1 LKEEERREEANAGG
15 LAYSSSGPIALH
27 KEQGQQQQQKI
38 LPERSGSEQDRRPFQ
53 SNKKRFDSFERRDK
67 PGRGAGRP
75 NSKPSG
81 MNDPYDLDIAPLNVF
96 ENQVIP
102 VGIHNLSKSFRPNM
116 ATIRV
121 LSLGTKFIPKWRD
134 PNIKHTFKNFGDFNR
149 RMQNNMFFSETSPG
163 TYHLNK
169 KFHLKSHF
177 VSPETFNEVNE
188 FCWLL
193 RDGINDLVEK
203 FIKSDSTSNLGK
215 KEKRALHKLVTEK
228 KSRPCHQ

>member
-1 LKEEERREEANAGG
+1 MRRIRFCRQVNLAMETEKKNSYSER
-15 LAYSSSGPIALH
+15 SSSG
-27 KEQGQQQQQKI
+27 Q
-38 LPERSGSEQDRRPFQ
+38 ERHPPPQ
-53 SNKKRFDSFERRDK
+53 SNKKGFHAFERRDT

-134 PNIKHTFKNFGDFNR
+134 PNLKHTFKKFGDFNR
-149 RMQNNMFFSETSPG
+149 RMQNSMFFSETSPG

-169 KFHLKSHF
+169 KIHLKSHF
-177 VSPETFNEVNE
+177 VSPETFNEGNE
-188 FCWLL
+188 F
-193 RDGINDLVEK
+193 
-203 FIKSDSTSNLGK
+203 
-215 KEKRALHKLVTEK
+215 
-228 KSRPCHQ
+228 